1 MKICPRI
8 SLITFFSLT
17 SIALFAQSVYKYEVE
32 KVQDDIYVLKPVIN
46 DYRWVTSNIILIVN
60 ERDAL
65 VVDSGLLPA
74 AATEAIKEIKKITTK
89 PVKYLVNTHWHGDHW
104 QGNDAFEKAYPGV
117 EIIATEQGLKGMQ
130 ANGMVWAKQL
140 YLKYFQNFYLSKYEK
155 ALTEKSLDGKTL
167 SDAELVTLKEGTEQ
181 LRQDIESMKQLKP
194 VLPNTSY
201 SDKMILHRGTREIQL
216 LYLGIGNTSGD
227 AVVYLPNEKLV
238 VPGDLVV
245 YPSPY
250 ESGMFSPEWLE
261 TSQALAALDYNT
273 LIPGHGDVQRDH
285 LYLNFLNALYSEII
299 AQVSNAYLKGTTGVD
314 DFKKMVTHET
324 VTSELN
330 KKPEYEKFTK
340 NLDSAFVP
348 AAIQT
353 SFRRIMQGKK

>member
-1 MKICPRI
+1 MKTNLRI
-8 SLITFFSLT
+8 SLITLISLMSLT
-17 SIALFAQSVYKYEVE
+17 LFAQSVYKYDVE
-32 KVQDDIYVLKPVIN
+32 KVQEDIYVFKPVIN

-74 AATEAIKEIKKITTK
+74 AAAEAIKEIKKITTK

-104 QGNDAFEKAYPGV
+104 QGNEAFEKTYPGL

-155 ALTEKSLDGKTL
+155 ALTEKSLDGKAL
-167 SDAELVTLKEGTEQ
+167 SDAELATLKEGTEQ

-194 VLPNTSY
+194 VLPNTAY
-201 SDKMILHRGTREIQL
+201 GDKMILNRGSREIQL

-238 VPGDLVV
+238 VAGDLVV

-261 TSQALAALDYNT
+261 TSQKLAALDYKT
-273 LIPGHGDVQRDH
+273 LIPGHGDVQHDQS
-285 LYLNFLNALYSEII
+285 YLDFLNALYTEII
-299 AQVSNAYLKGTTGVD
+299 AQVNNAYLKGTTSAD
-314 DFKKMVTHET
+314 DFKSVVSHQT
-324 VTSELN
+324 VTAELN
-330 KKPEYEKFTK
+330 KKPEYEKFAK
-340 NLDSAFVP
+340 NLDPGFVP